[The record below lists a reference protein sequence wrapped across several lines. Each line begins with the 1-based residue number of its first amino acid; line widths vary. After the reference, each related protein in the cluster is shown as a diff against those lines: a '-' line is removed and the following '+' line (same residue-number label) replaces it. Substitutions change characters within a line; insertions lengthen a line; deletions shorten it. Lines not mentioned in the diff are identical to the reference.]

1 MKWFSI
7 GIESDETQYIHWCR
21 FLLDTSQTQKRQ
33 PIEPSVISTTAQLS
47 LTTDRNNTP
56 TSTTTPNSN
65 SSDVI
70 MKDVEHGGNNVRVDV
85 TAHGVMDQSSLD
97 IRARKSRWADTSD
110 MDTGQDAGLIPA
122 ATTEVEN
129 SRAAAAAA
137 ASVDVS
143 ERLAPPAAESKPE
156 VDDFYGP
163 SLPPIQCKL
172 DFRLIQ
178 NQATLQKHNKHS
190 FANNW
195 PIDPVLNNNIKVC
208 LHVTSSSLCLS
219 KG

>member
-1 MKWFSI
+1 MKWFCI
-7 GIESDETQYIHWCR
+7 GIGSDETQYIHWCH
-21 FLLDTSQTQKRQ
+21 FILDTSHTQKRQ
-33 PIEPSVISTTAQLS
+33 QIEPFVISTTAQLS
-47 LTTDRNNTP
+47 LATDSNNTT

-70 MKDVEHGGNNVRVDV
+70 MKDVEEGANDVRVEV
-85 TAHGVMDQSSLD
+85 TTHGAMDQASLD

-137 ASVDVS
+137 SSDVS
-143 ERLAPPAAESKPE
+143 ARLAPPAAESKPE
-156 VDDFYGP
+156 VDEFYGP

-172 DFRLIQ
+172 DFSWHCDLR
-178 NQATLQKHNKHS
+178 
-190 FANNW
+190 F
-195 PIDPVLNNNIKVC
+195 
-208 LHVTSSSLCLS
+208 LS
-219 KG
+219 KSNYYRQIPIQIF